1 MDIKML
7 IKKNKKFRKPDLA
20 IILDVDPSVAL
31 KKDRIQKK
39 ENLSSWNS

>member
-7 IKKNKKFRKPDLA
+7 IKKNKKFRKTGL

-31 KKDRIQKK
+31 KRIEYRKRK
-39 ENLSSWNS
+39 NLSSWNS